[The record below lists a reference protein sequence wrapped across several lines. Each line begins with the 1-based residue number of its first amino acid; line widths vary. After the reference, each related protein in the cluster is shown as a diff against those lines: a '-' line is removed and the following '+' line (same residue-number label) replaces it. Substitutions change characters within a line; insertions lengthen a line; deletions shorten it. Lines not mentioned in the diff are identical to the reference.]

1 MATTMLGGF
10 YVPGN
15 NRVVLQD
22 TPIPTPT
29 AKQVLLKV
37 VAAGVCHSD
46 VFFLNASTPDP
57 RTYILGHENAGYA
70 VSWGSDV
77 TGITKDQLYVVY
89 LFSSCATQ
97 VQGSLADTAVIGVGL
112 NGGYAKYL
120 IANVDQ
126 LVPVPQGLAPEIACL
141 STDSLITAYRAVHN
155 AAELRPG
162 TKKRVLIYG
171 AGGLGHQA
179 IQIAKSYGATVYACD
194 FKPEARELALSLGAE
209 QAFDAAELQAATADT
224 AKDPLV
230 VDIGIDFVTNAQSF
244 TLLSSAVRRAETSL
258 SSPGGLIVLVNVIP
272 SSIGERTAGANSA
285 ALSFNTADFVTN
297 HINIKTSLYGTLD
310 DCKASLDLLAKGIV
324 KPIVSTEPLHRVVD
338 VLDELKANEYLGR
351 KVILPATGTD

>member
-1 MATTMLGGF
+1 MTTTTGTMLGGF

-15 NRVVLQD
+15 NKVVLQE

-70 VSWGSDV
+70 VSYVPGHFSPCVRLADRLLLRWGSDV

-97 VQGSLADTAVIGVGL
+97 IQPGSLANTAVVGVGL

-120 IANVDQ
+120 VVNVDQ
-126 LVPVPQGLAPEIACL
+126 LVPVPKGLSPEIACL

-155 AAELRPG
+155 AAEVSCS
-162 TKKRVLIYG
+162 RVL
-171 AGGLGHQA
+171 
-179 IQIAKSYGATVYACD
+179 S
-194 FKPEARELALSLGAE
+194 
-209 QAFDAAELQAATADT
+209 
-224 AKDPLV
+224 
-230 VDIGIDFVTNAQSF
+230 
-244 TLLSSAVRRAETSL
+244 SL
-258 SSPGGLIVLVNVIP
+258 S
-272 SSIGERTAGANSA
+272 
-285 ALSFNTADFVTN
+285 
-297 HINIKTSLYGTLD
+297 
-310 DCKASLDLLAKGIV
+310 
-324 KPIVSTEPLHRVVD
+324 
-338 VLDELKANEYLGR
+338 
-351 KVILPATGTD
+351 

>member
-1 MATTMLGGF
+1 MANTGGTMLGGF

-15 NRVVLQD
+15 NKVVLQD

-89 LFSSCATQ
+89 IFSSCATLTQ
-97 VQGSLADTAVIGVGL
+97 ASLTNTAVIGVGL

-120 IANVDQ
+120 VVDADQ
-126 LVPVPQGLAPEIACL
+126 LVPVPKGLAPEIACL

-162 TKKRVLIYG
+162 TTKRVLIYG
-171 AGGLGHQA
+171 VGGLGHQA
-179 IQIAKSYGATVYACD
+179 LQIAKSYGATVYACD

-230 VDIGIDFVTNAQSF
+230 VDIGIDFVANAQSF
-244 TLLSSAVRRAETSL
+244 SLLSSAVKRAETSL
-258 SSPGGLIVLVNVIP
+258 SSPGGLIVLVGV
-272 SSIGERTAGANSA
+272 STDQ
-285 ALSFNTADFVTN
+285 LSFNTADFVTN

-324 KPIVSTEPLHRVVD
+324 KPVVSTEPLHNVVD
-338 VLDELKANEYLGR
+338 VLDALKANEYIGR
-351 KVILPATGTD
+351 KVMLPNTGTD